1 MLINSFVV
9 FFRLHEP
16 FEMSFY
22 EITQDSFTH
31 NFKAIFKYFTKTTGW
46 VREGVSRLLSQ
57 ERAFR

>member
-1 MLINSFVV
+1 
-9 FFRLHEP
+9 
-16 FEMSFY
+16 MSFY